1 MKFQFWVSRTTSVA
15 AVMAVL
21 SACGGSSAAKTTS
34 TATTSAAPQSV
45 APSSTTAVAPSN
57 SAARAYVSGL
67 VPGYKN
73 ELKAKGADLFGTI
86 SVRCAAT
93 GGPETECLVQIPY
106 RRLGTCAIAKGSV
119 FVEQASGGLRKA
131 NRPTNGQLDL
141 FREVCYIG
149 PNGQPVPSNPTQNTT
164 SNSAAT
170 ITTTTAQTAAS
181 KTTAPA
187 RDSRPCRR

>member
-1 MKFQFWVSRTTSVA
+1 MKTHFWVPRITPIVT
-15 AVMAVL
+15 VMLLLL
-21 SACGGSSAAKTTS
+21 SACGGTSAPRATS
-34 TATTSAAPQSV
+34 TVRTSGASSIHLSTPAA
-45 APSSTTAVAPSN
+45 APSN
-57 SAARAYVSGL
+57 AAAQAYVTGL
-67 VPGYKN
+67 IPGYEN
-73 ELKAKGADLFGTI
+73 ELKATGADLFGTI
-86 SVRCAAT
+86 SVQCAAT